1 MSDVWSGQEGSWA
14 PPGEVLQVCPGNVA
28 ASGAIAP
35 SGSRFNLPQKLCGVR
50 GQHLGG
56 GGGGLRQKLKNQDLD
71 SSLFSFIRTSSRT
84 SCFLHQAVSCSRTL
98 VGERPTGGEQE
109 EASGGEAMASR
120 RIRLAEASAGPAAYL
135 SAAAF
140 AEVWL
145 VNSSALTG

>member
-1 MSDVWSGQEGSWA
+1 MVRTGGLLGAPWGGSSGVSRERGCVRSHRSIWITVQPSPEALRGQRS
-14 PPGEVLQVCPGNVA
+14 
-28 ASGAIAP
+28 ASG
-35 SGSRFNLPQKLCGVR
+35 R
-50 GQHLGG
+50 
-56 GGGGLRQKLKNQDLD
+56 GGLRQKLKNQDLD

-84 SCFLHQAVSCSRTL
+84 SCFLHQAVSCSRML
-98 VGERPTGGEQE
+98 VRERPTGGEQE

-120 RIRLAEASAGPAAYL
+120 RIRLAEASAGPAAHL

>member
-1 MSDVWSGQEGSWA
+1 MVRTGGLLGALLNPLGRFFRCVQGTWLRQEPSLHLDHGSTFPRSSAGSEVSIWE
-14 PPGEVLQVCPGNVA
+14 GE
-28 ASGAIAP
+28 
-35 SGSRFNLPQKLCGVR
+35 
-50 GQHLGG
+50 
-56 GGGGLRQKLKNQDLD
+56 GGLRQKLKNQDLD

-98 VGERPTGGEQE
+98 VRERPTGGEQE

-120 RIRLAEASAGPAAYL
+120 RIRLAEASAGPAAHL